1 MPALFVDETF
11 AHRYY
16 YDYYQPKHACMM
28 PSGRKAAVWLG
39 KTTRAILIARSPS
52 CVKSH
57 GPDHRTYRPPFS
69 ACLSFF
75 LPPYWRSTHTDTLPL
90 SLSLP
95 FSPHAS
101 LANIYIANSAAL
113 PLASPITSSL
123 TTCTPS
129 LPPSALS
136 GLLPP
141 RLGLGAA
148 AKLSQGT
155 VYGTVQRQTR

>member
-1 MPALFVDETF
+1 
-11 AHRYY
+11 
-16 YDYYQPKHACMM
+16 M

-39 KTTRAILIARSPS
+39 KTTRPILIARSPS

-69 ACLSFF
+69 VFLSFS
-75 LPPYWRSTHTDTLPL
+75 LPTGGVHTQTH
-90 SLSLP
+90 SLSL
-95 FSPHAS
+95 FLHAS
-101 LANIYIANSAAL
+101 LANIYIAISAAL

-129 LPPSALS
+129 LPPSS
-136 GLLPP
+136 
-141 RLGLGAA
+141 LGLATTTPRTWSGSQA
-148 AKLSQGT
+148 LSQGT